1 MENYKKC
8 KTKWT
13 IFNLNSTVL
22 RIIKYIKN
30 NFPVKGRGLFNIP
43 KRFQYHINY
52 FRAISF
58 SMKVR
63 FLSGDTAT
71 NDIFCVFKVF
81 YSAIIMNKFL
91 IMHRMLVLHL
101 FDAFQYKNHWCMSV
115 WSTSISLN
123 TWDINGQR
131 MAETHH
137 TYLYKHHLN
146 IKCKHKQPYTVRKC
160 NTNEQVTSRWKW
172 K

>member
-1 MENYKKC
+1 MESYKKC

-115 WSTSISLN
+115 WSTGISLN

-137 TYLYKHHLN
+137 ISVYDHIHVFSCC
-146 IKCKHKQPYTVRKC
+146 I
-160 NTNEQVTSRWKW
+160 
-172 K
+172 

>member
-1 MENYKKC
+1 
-8 KTKWT
+8 
-13 IFNLNSTVL
+13 
-22 RIIKYIKN
+22 
-30 NFPVKGRGLFNIP
+30 
-43 KRFQYHINY
+43 
-52 FRAISF
+52 
-58 SMKVR
+58 MKVR

-81 YSAIIMNKFL
+81 YSAIITDKFL
-91 IMHRMLVLHL
+91 IMRRMLVLHL

-137 TYLYKHHLN
+137 MKVGNHGNPTLVAIQYTHWHTHYIDSKFLYN
-146 IKCKHKQPYTVRKC
+146 IH
-160 NTNEQVTSRWKW
+160 TNNCPQCFDFTDFVDFLLKIGHFLFTGC
-172 K
+172 